1 MISLG
6 IPWNWILA
14 AAAVCGAALLA
25 LSFLRPRCREKVV
38 PSIMLWQ
45 GAEQRP
51 LYRVLWR
58 RLAQLRSLLAPALAV
73 AAMLLFLAD
82 PAVRFPGSPP
92 PLRTVVVA
100 DLAALKTACDYA
112 AKLDPLHTAVVL
124 ADAGGTLVRD
134 FGEAATV
141 IRVPEGTPRAPEWH
155 TVSALANRLAG
166 KEGTVH
172 VFCSTAPQQL
182 PERAVLHVVPSE
194 AATAAPDPVAVYA
207 KDIPPWMRLLPGVRI
222 VDEISEAEVK
232 LGKIAAPRD
241 VEEALYASEL
251 YLADAGSQRV
261 EVKTVPVASP
271 RTSYR
276 TLGTFFA
283 LLALAAAAVDFIL
296 RQKNRTV

>member
-1 MISLG
+1 MIALG
-6 IPWNWILA
+6 VPWNWIFA
-14 AAAVCGAALLA
+14 GAAVCGAALLA

-45 GAEQRP
+45 GAERRS

-58 RLAQLRSLLAPALAV
+58 RFAQLRSLLAPALAV
-73 AAMLLFLAD
+73 AAMLLCLAD

-92 PLRTVVVA
+92 PRRTVVAA
-100 DLAALKTACDYA
+100 DPAALKTACDYA

-124 ADAGGTLVRD
+124 ADAGGTVVRD
-134 FGEAATV
+134 FGEAPTV
-141 IRVPEGTPRAPEWH
+141 IRAPEWH
-155 TVSALANRLAG
+155 AVSALANRLAG

-172 VFCSTAPQQL
+172 VFCAAAPQQL
-182 PERAVLHVVPSE
+182 PERAMLHVVPGE
-194 AATAAPDPVAVYA
+194 AAAAVSAPVAVYA
-207 KDIPPWMRLLPGVRI
+207 KDASGWMRLLPGVRI
-222 VDEISEAEVK
+222 VDEISEAEVE

-241 VEEALYASEL
+241 AERVLYASEL
-251 YLADAGSQRV
+251 YLADAGHQRV
-261 EVKTVPVASP
+261 EAKPVPVASP

-283 LLALAAAAVDFIL
+283 LLALAAAAADFIL